1 MNFYFF
7 SNRQE
12 SRYRYVRFYEQRP
25 PRCTKYTIFLLTMV
39 LLHQP
44 EYIYIMQ
51 SPCCSNSDI
60 DHITNNGLYQWRSKG
75 FLMGGANSDGGTK
88 PYNFYFAQI
97 SYSKSQ
103 KVFLMGDMVGRTLH
117 HVPPLAT
124 PLAIATSSPFRYALS
139 LHWGQL
145 PPPNKHE
152 KYTFLM
158 LCVFFYWRT
167 STPTLEN
174 HGYATGLGR

>member
-1 MNFYFF
+1 
-7 SNRQE
+7 
-12 SRYRYVRFYEQRP
+12 
-25 PRCTKYTIFLLTMV
+25 LT
-39 LLHQP
+39 
-44 EYIYIMQ
+44 
-51 SPCCSNSDI
+51 
-60 DHITNNGLYQWRSKG
+60 
-75 FLMGGANSDGGTK
+75 GGANSDGGTK

-103 KVFLMGDMVGRTLH
+103 KVYLMGDMVGRTLH

-158 LCVFFYWRT
+158 LCGFF
-167 STPTLEN
+167 
-174 HGYATGLGR
+174 TGEHPPHFGKSWLCHWAGKIEWLHRRGRGCMGNRMTTRAAVGLLYRRYTAIIV